1 MNNDILI
8 TPEECNK
15 LSHLNHNPG
24 LAMWQICSNWRRQI
38 EYSLKC
44 NNITHPQLVILSTI
58 AILSQSSS
66 KISQTDI
73 ATRSNIDQA
82 TTSQIIR
89 YLEKKKL
96 IKRRYGKGNVKTKYT
111 FLTQEGVDIVK
122 KSIPVVESIN
132 SRFFHPLNN
141 NFANFLEDLN
151 ILLEHSKVY

>member
-1 MNNDILI
+1 MNNEICI
-8 TPEECNK
+8 TPEECSK

-38 EYSLKC
+38 EFSLKH

-58 AILSQSSS
+58 AVLSLNSN

-73 ATRSNIDQA
+73 ALKSNIDQA

-96 IKRRYGKGNVKTKYT
+96 IKRRYAKGNVKTKYT
-111 FLTQEGVDIVK
+111 FLTENGVDIVK

-132 SRFFHPLNN
+132 NKFFHPLNN

-151 ILLEHSKVY
+151 ILLEHNKM